1 MTSPNES
8 QLHNNSFG
16 TTYYFILIAKCQFSQ
31 SIPNSK
37 EKNAI
42 LTLFSFGYGP
52 YHLSLGSAS
61 ICTTENYKSKILDRI
76 FGQ

>member
-42 LTLFSFGYGP
+42 LTLSSFGYGP
-52 YHLSLGSAS
+52 SLG
-61 ICTTENYKSKILDRI
+61 TTYIWDQLQNVLYRKL
-76 FGQ
+76 